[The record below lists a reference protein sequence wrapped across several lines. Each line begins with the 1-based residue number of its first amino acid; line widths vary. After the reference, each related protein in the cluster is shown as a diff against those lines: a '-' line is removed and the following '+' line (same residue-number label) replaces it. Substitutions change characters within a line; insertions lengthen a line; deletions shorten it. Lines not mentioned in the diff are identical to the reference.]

1 MSIEENRQVA
11 EKQVAERLAHR
22 LTSRLARS
30 RLRSRLRAR
39 PGLQGRVLAPAG
51 FHRRLPRTAALY
63 FPFYHDVPEQYAGR
77 LRQHL
82 LTFRGRGPFVSW
94 DEALAILAGDR
105 ELTGPHFC
113 LSFDDGDRTWVD
125 VVYPLLRSLDI
136 PATFFVATDMVSKNS
151 GLTWRHCRDLLA
163 AGMRFGSH
171 TRSHRRL
178 ADLDDAA
185 AAREIRDSK
194 AEISDQL
201 GAPVRDFAAP
211 YGWPDRDYT
220 PRHVELARAAGYRSF
235 ASTLR
240 PAMHPGDSPMF
251 IHRQGLHPAWP
262 LRAVMT
268 RVHE

>member
-1 MSIEENRQVA
+1 MSIGENRQVA
-11 EKQVAERLAHR
+11 EKQVAEKLAHR

-51 FHRRLPRTAALY
+51 IHRRLPRSAALY

-113 LSFDDGDRTWVD
+113 LSFADGDRTWVD
-125 VVYPLLRSLDI
+125 VVYPLLRSLEI
-136 PATFFVATDMVSKNS
+136 PATFFVATDMIGRSSGSGKGT

-194 AEISDQL
+194 AEISDRL
-201 GAPVRDFAAP
+201 GVEVRDFAAP
-211 YGWPDRDYT
+211 YGLPDPGYT
-220 PRHVELARAAGYRSF
+220 PPPVAPARRGG
-235 ASTLR
+235 
-240 PAMHPGDSPMF
+240 HPTVP
-251 IHRQGLHPAWP
+251 
-262 LRAVMT
+262 
-268 RVHE
+268 